1 MSAARLVDL
10 AWRGRVA
17 VVTLDNPATLNA
29 MDDALGPRLVGAL
42 EALGPLGAR
51 AAVLT
56 GAGGNFSAG
65 GNLKKARE
73 FLAAHPDRG
82 AGEVFAAYTPWVGR
96 VLTAMERLPC
106 PLVAAVEGA
115 ASGAGLAWIAAC
127 DLAVVAADAR
137 LLPGFLAIGLTPA
150 AGATVNLPRALGL
163 ARAGELLLA
172 NRPLAVED
180 ALRLGLVNRVVAPG
194 RARAAALAL
203 AGELARQPREALLA
217 SRRLLRRGLGPDYA
231 PRLEDERQAVIAA
244 ADRPEFRERVMRFGR
259 KKK

>member
-65 GNLKKARE
+65 ATSRGQGVSWPPTPTGGRARSSRPT
-73 FLAAHPDRG
+73 LLGGPGAHGHGTPALP
-82 AGEVFAAYTPWVGR
+82 AGGGGG
-96 VLTAMERLPC
+96 
-106 PLVAAVEGA
+106 GA

-127 DLAVVAADAR
+127 DLAVVAADR
-137 LLPGFLAIGLTPA
+137 QLLPGFLAIGLTPA

-163 ARAGELLLA
+163 AGPGNFCWPTGRWRWRMPFAWGSSTGGGAGES
-172 NRPLAVED
+172 
-180 ALRLGLVNRVVAPG
+180 PG
-194 RARAAALAL
+194 GALAL